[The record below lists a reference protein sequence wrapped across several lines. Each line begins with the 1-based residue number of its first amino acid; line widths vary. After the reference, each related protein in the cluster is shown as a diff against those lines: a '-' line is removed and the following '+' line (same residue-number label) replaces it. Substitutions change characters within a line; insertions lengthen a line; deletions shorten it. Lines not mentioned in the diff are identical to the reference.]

1 LSSASK
7 ALECFAREGLKS
19 LSMPRAAKR
28 ARRED
33 YTDSV
38 GIKSLP
44 AHTVSTT
51 IKKPPL
57 LGG

>member
-1 LSSASK
+1 LSGASK
-7 ALECFAREGLKS
+7 ALECFAGEGLKS

-44 AHTVSTT
+44 AHNF
-51 IKKPPL
+51 PL
-57 LGG
+57 LLFKESL